1 MEDKVLDDIL
11 TSGEINSM
19 PLFSKMVIT
28 DCTCVSSKQRDNTQ
42 RTTTK
47 NNDIKEENVNC
58 SYLKKSMWVLV
69 ATLSTL
75 FCVLDYSRNGIAS
88 LSSDMGTG

>member
-28 DCTCVSSKQRDNTQ
+28 DCTCVSSKQTDNTQ

-47 NNDIKEENVNC
+47 NSDFKEESVNC
-58 SYLKKSMWVLV
+58 TYFKKGMWLIV

-75 FCVLDYSRNGIAS
+75 FCVLDYSNNGIAS
-88 LSSDMGTG
+88 LSPDMGTG